1 VPKADVPACPESVKL
16 AAATVVTEPTAEVAT
31 KVEGVTLASASTLTE
46 PKAEVAATPDMVKL
60 TGIEAGSPQGPVPHV
75 ERPQPDIY

>member
-1 VPKADVPACPESVKL
+1 MPACPESVKL
-16 AAATVVTEPTAEVAT
+16 AAATVVIEPTAEVAT
-31 KVEGVTLASASTLTE
+31 KVDGVTFASASILTA

-75 ERPQPDIY
+75 ERPQPASY